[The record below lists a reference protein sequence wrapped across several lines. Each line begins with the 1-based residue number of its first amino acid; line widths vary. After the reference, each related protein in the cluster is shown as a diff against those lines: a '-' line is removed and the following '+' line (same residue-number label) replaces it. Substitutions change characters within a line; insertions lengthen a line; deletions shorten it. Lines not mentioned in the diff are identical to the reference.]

1 MHFSD
6 VESEVGGGEAGCPA
20 GTPVE
25 AEPGLDVGL
34 LTPVLG
40 LCASVCFLGRRV
52 WEAEEQ
58 QSWKF

>member
-1 MHFSD
+1 M
-6 VESEVGGGEAGCPA
+6 ESEVGGGEAGCPA

-25 AEPGLDVGL
+25 AEAGLDAGL
-34 LTPVLG
+34 LTPALG

>member
-1 MHFSD
+1 M
-6 VESEVGGGEAGCPA
+6 GA
-20 GTPVE
+20 PVE

-34 LTPVLG
+34 LTPAFG
-40 LCASVCFLGRRV
+40 FYASVYFLGRRV